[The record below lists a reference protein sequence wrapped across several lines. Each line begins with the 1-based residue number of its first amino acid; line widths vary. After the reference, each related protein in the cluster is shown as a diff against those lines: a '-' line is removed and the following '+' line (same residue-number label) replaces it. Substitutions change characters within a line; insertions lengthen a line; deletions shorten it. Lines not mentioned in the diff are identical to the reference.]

1 MKTMKRGEQVQ
12 ISVPSFYGGATKI
25 ALVTKGRKYYTVRP
39 WQGFHISTRPKRIL
53 ISDIQAKEESKAWN
67 EELMKKFKEIKDE

>member
-12 ISVPSFYGGATKI
+12 ISAPSFYGGATKI
-25 ALVTKGRKYYTVRP
+25 AFVIKGQKYYTVKP

-53 ISDIQAKEESKAWN
+53 ISSIQAEEGSKAWN
-67 EELMKKFKEIKDE
+67 DELMKKFKEGK